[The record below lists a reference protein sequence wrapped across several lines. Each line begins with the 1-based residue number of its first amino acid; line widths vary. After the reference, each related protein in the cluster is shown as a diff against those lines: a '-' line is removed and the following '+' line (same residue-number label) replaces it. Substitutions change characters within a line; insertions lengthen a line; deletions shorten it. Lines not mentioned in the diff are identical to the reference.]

1 MKAVLQRVS
10 SASVKVDGSIVG
22 SIAHG
27 WLILLGI
34 THDDGD
40 QACRFVAD
48 KVSGLRV
55 FSDEQGKMN
64 LNIKQVEGS
73 ALVISQ
79 FTLYGNCQKGRRPS
93 FGDAANPDKARILY
107 EKFVEELKGLGI
119 KVATGEFGA
128 HMEVSLQGDG
138 PVTLILS
145 T

>member
-1 MKAVLQRVS
+1 MMTGIKPAGLSPIKSQ
-10 SASVKVDGSIVG
+10 DYGSLVT
-22 SIAHG
+22 S
-27 WLILLGI
+27 
-34 THDDGD
+34 
-40 QACRFVAD
+40 
-48 KVSGLRV
+48 
-55 FSDEQGKMN
+55 
-64 LNIKQVEGS
+64 IKQVEGS